1 MQALESSRRNFIKA
15 GLAAIGALSAGGVTA
30 QGKVNHKFDKIVD
43 VIVVGS
49 GFAGLA
55 AALEAAEKEHLF
67 FFWRRCRF
75 LEVTQQLT
83 AVLSPW
89 PVLPFKRKKA
99 SKILLN

>member
-49 GFAGLA
+49 G
-55 AALEAAEKEHLF
+55 
-67 FFWRRCRF
+67 
-75 LEVTQQLT
+75 TQQLT

-99 SKILLN
+99 SKILLNQCFRT

>member
-15 GLAAIGALSAGGVTA
+15 GLAAIGALSAGESPLKE
-30 QGKVNHKFDKIVD
+30 KVNHKFDKIVD

-55 AALEAAEKEHLF
+55 AALEAAEKGASVLLLEKMPVF
-67 FFWRRCRF
+67 
-75 LEVTQQLT
+75 EVTQQLT